1 MQTAPSKLYR
11 KVTSHDNDAATI
23 TNPLS
28 NTSLSKSEYR
38 QRIELVNNII
48 YQLLIEPLMDS
59 T

>member
-11 KVTSHDNDAATI
+11 KVTSDDNDAATI